1 MGIGVIERALHW
13 RSRIRTRLFTILI
26 SSAFKQLGAGSRIAP
41 PFRFYGLNWISLGE
55 NVMVHRDCWLQVVA
69 EHTDDK
75 AAKLTIKSHAG
86 IGMGAHISAA
96 RQVVIEEYVLLGRN
110 VYISD
115 HAHAYEDVALPIA
128 EQGINRIAPV
138 TIGHETWLGEN
149 AVVLPGVTIG
159 KHCVIGANSV
169 VNRSIPDF
177 SVAVGS
183 PARVVKRY
191 NREAGAWERVKQE

>member
-1 MGIGVIERALHW
+1 MGISLIERAVDW
-13 RSRIRTRLFTILI
+13 RSRVRTRLFTMLI
-26 SSAFKQLGAGSRIAP
+26 SSAFKQLGAGSRISP

-55 NVMVHRDCWLQVVA
+55 DVMVHRDCWIQVVPG
-69 EHTDDK
+69 HGDDK

-110 VYISD
+110 VFISD
-115 HAHAYEDVALPIA
+115 HAHAYEDVALPISR
-128 EQGINRIAPV
+128 QGINRIAPV
-138 TIGHETWLGEN
+138 TIERETWLGEN
-149 AVVLPGVTIG
+149 VVVLPGVTIG

-169 VNRSIPDF
+169 VNRSIPEF

-183 PARVVKRY
+183 PARVVKQY
-191 NREAGAWERVKQE
+191 NKSTGGWERSN

>member
-1 MGIGVIERALHW
+1 MDVGRIERLLHW
-13 RSRIRTRLFTILI
+13 ATKIHTRLFTLVI
-26 SSAFKQLGAGSRIAP
+26 SSAFKEFGAGSRIDP
-41 PFRFYGLNWISLGE
+41 PFRFSGLNWISVGE
-55 NVMVHRDCWLQVVA
+55 NVMVNSGCWMQVVRGHA
-69 EHTDDK
+69 DDK
-75 AAKLTIKSHAG
+75 TAKLIIKSHAG

-183 PARVVKRY
+183 PARVVKHYISDTDR
-191 NREAGAWERVKQE
+191 WESVK

>member
-1 MGIGVIERALHW
+1 MPIGAIEKMLHW
-13 RSRIRTRLFTILI
+13 ATKIHNRLFTLLI
-26 SSAFKQLGAGSRIAP
+26 SSQFKEFGAGSRISP

-55 NVMVHRDCWLQVVA
+55 NVMVNGDCWIQVVP
-69 EHTDDK
+69 EHADDK

-96 RQVVIEEYVLLGRN
+96 RQVVIEEYVFLGRN

-138 TIGHETWLGEN
+138 TIGRETWLCEN
-149 AVVLPGVTIG
+149 VVVLPGVTIG

-177 SVAVGS
+177 SVAVGA
-183 PARVVKRY
+183 PARVIKRY
-191 NREAGAWERVKQE
+191 NREAGAWERVK

>member
-1 MGIGVIERALHW
+1 MIERLLRWAT
-13 RSRIRTRLFTILI
+13 RIRTRVFTLAI
-26 SSAFKQLGAGSRIAP
+26 SSAFKELGGGSRISP

-55 NVMVHRDCWLQVVA
+55 NVMVNRDCWIQVVP
-69 EHTDDK
+69 EHADDK
-75 AAKLTIKSHAG
+75 AAKLTIKSHAK

-96 RQVVIEEYVLLGRN
+96 RRVVIEEYVLLGRN

-115 HAHAYEDVALPIA
+115 HAHAYEDVALPIV
-128 EQGINRIAPV
+128 EQGLNRTAPV
-138 TIGHETWLGEN
+138 TIGRETWLGEN
-149 AVVLPGVTIG
+149 VVVLPGVTIG

-169 VNRSIPDF
+169 VNRSIPEF